1 MQKPT
6 CSVETCVKQAK
17 YLGWCS
23 AHYQRNAKYGD
34 PLGQAAPRVI
44 DFPDGTRQC
53 TKCGERKPLA
63 EFPVDK
69 TATLGRRGNCRICH
83 TAAQSAR
90 YHADPERHKTRIRAF
105 NAANRDLIRARN
117 KAAYEKDKPRRIEYA
132 KAAVHKR
139 RALLAKVTREP
150 GITTIALRK
159 RDGKP
164 CHYCK
169 VTMSFKPVP
178 NGSYNPVRATL
189 EHLTPLSRG
198 GTHTWANVVLACW
211 KCNVR
216 KQGAMDGEW
225 EGSACPTLPF
235 E

>member
-1 MQKPT
+1 V
-6 CSVETCVKQAK
+6 SVSHWRSSPA
-17 YLGWCS
+17 
-23 AHYQRNAKYGD
+23 
-34 PLGQAAPRVI
+34 
-44 DFPDGTRQC
+44 
-53 TKCGERKPLA
+53 
-63 EFPVDK
+63 DK
-69 TATLGRRGNCRICH
+69 RATLGRRANCRICH
-83 TAAQSAR
+83 TAAQTVR
-90 YHADPERHKTRIRAF
+90 YRADPERHKTRIRAF

-139 RALLAKVTREP
+139 RALLASVTSES

-159 RDGKP
+159 RDGKR
-164 CHYCK
+164 CHFCK

-178 NGSYNPVRATL
+178 NGSYLPKRATL

-211 KCNVR
+211 QCNVR
-216 KQGAMDGEW
+216 KHNALDGEW
-225 EGSACPTLPF
+225 EGSAWPTLPL